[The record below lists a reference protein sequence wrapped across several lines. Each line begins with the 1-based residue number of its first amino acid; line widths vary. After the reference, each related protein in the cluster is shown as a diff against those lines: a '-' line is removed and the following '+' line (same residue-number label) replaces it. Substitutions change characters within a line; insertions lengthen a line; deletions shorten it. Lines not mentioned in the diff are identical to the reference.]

1 MELTID
7 QALQKGVEAHKAGN
21 VQEADSYYTAI
32 LQAQPSHS
40 DANHNMGVL
49 AVGLGKVQEALPFF
63 KTALKTNASVAQY
76 WLSYIDALIK
86 LDKITDAK
94 AVFDQAKNKGAKGN
108 GFDQLEIRLAQF
120 TQIDDNQSN
129 EKILDKAIELRER
142 GKYDEAIDFLTSKKD
157 SFATTPN
164 LPAILS
170 HCYMLNDNLKQ
181 AKVYLDAAKKIN
193 PDIPS
198 VGWNETRLLLKQNKV
213 NEALA
218 LAYKTNKLFPDDIE
232 GMAVLGSCLRA
243 SSRFDES
250 LKYLNK
256 AIELSPDYAEALI
269 NRGLV
274 SLAKK
279 DKARALEDLEK
290 AHHLKPHIKQ
300 IWYLVLN
307 LKMEIKEF
315 ESVIILAEEMIK
327 ISPLDDKI
335 LASVALC
342 HQHLQNYE
350 KAVAFYNKALT
361 INPNY
366 GDSWANL
373 GSALKMQGRSGKAIA
388 AYSKALVINPDNA
401 AVHNNMGVALQ
412 DLNKLDE
419 AIEAFDKAL
428 QLKPDYPEAYN
439 NIGISLR
446 DQGKA
451 EKAIEA
457 FCKALHIKPDYAD
470 AHRNLSS
477 IKKYKTDDK
486 HFLQVCEIY
495 KQENLTEDAKCK
507 LSFTLAKMYD
517 DLGDLHKAYT
527 HLFEGNSLRKKL
539 LNYSINDDSHI
550 FTKLKETQPRLQK
563 NSLEIEEVSTKNT
576 PIFIIGMPRSGTTL
590 IEQIIS
596 SHSNVIGAGELNH
609 VSQFGGELALNSKP
623 INTETLSEFRDKYL
637 LELSK
642 VPNAKL
648 LVTDKMPQNFRFIPL
663 ICAAFP
669 EAKIIHV
676 QRDAAATCWSNY
688 KHYFTTKA
696 LGYSYDINDLVT
708 YYKLYKDLMEFWQSK
723 YSDRVYDLNYENLTI
738 DQEKETRN
746 LIDHL
751 ELNWEEACLS
761 PHQNNRSVR
770 TASHQQVRQ
779 KVYRGSSE
787 AWRKYEPYLNNA
799 FNDLKST

>member
-1 MELTID
+1 MELTLD
-7 QALQKGVEAHKAGN
+7 QALQKGIEAHKAGK
-21 VQEADSYYTAI
+21 VEEADRYYTAI
-32 LQAQPSHS
+32 LKAQPKYP

-49 AVGLGKVQEALPFF
+49 AVGVGKVQEALPFF
-63 KTALKTNASVAQY
+63 KTALETNSSVAQY

-120 TQIDDNQSN
+120 TQTDDNQSN
-129 EKILDKAIELRER
+129 KKILDKAIELRER
-142 GKYDEAIDFLTSKKD
+142 GKYDEAIDFLTNKID
-157 SFATTPN
+157 SFDTTPN

-315 ESVIILAEEMIK
+315 ESAIILAEEMIK

-350 KAVAFYNKALT
+350 KAVAYYNKALT

-388 AYSKALVINPDNA
+388 AYRKALVINPDNA

-439 NIGISLR
+439 NTTELLKGYSPKRKRSHNLFTLDSQIKELSPKLINAHSNQEIINYLFKGLSCISE
-446 DQGKA
+446 DSF
-451 EKAIEA
+451 E
-457 FCKALHIKPDYAD
+457 
-470 AHRNLSS
+470 
-477 IKKYKTDDK
+477 YKTP
-486 HFLQVCEIY
+486 LSQIY
-495 KQENLTEDAKCK
+495 KRNNTDLNCRRHKKIFDTKNIIPEFCFGCFKVQVEVATFIDLIKVTSLFYKFDLEEVSRKTIIELRPNISGNYKGLIYCKGLDQAKTVK
-507 LSFTLAKMYD
+507 
-517 DLGDLHKAYT
+517 DLLD
-527 HLFEGNSLRKKL
+527 
-539 LNYSINDDSHI
+539 ID
-550 FTKLKETQPRLQK
+550 LKETFGGTTVSKIKRGCSEYPLK
-563 NSLEIEEVSTKNT
+563 FPEYGEIAKKPKKMMSFPNEWKIIEHQFDQNELKA
-576 PIFIIGMPRSGTTL
+576 PIETTQASIPKFCLSDFFIIQKWIDYAKGIGDKS
-590 IEQIIS
+590 IEVFNDRPIIYKD
-596 SHSNVIGAGELNH
+596 IY
-609 VSQFGGELALNSKP
+609 ELAKLR
-623 INTETLSEFRDKYL
+623 SE
-637 LELSK
+637 
-642 VPNAKL
+642 
-648 LVTDKMPQNFRFIPL
+648 
-663 ICAAFP
+663 
-669 EAKIIHV
+669 
-676 QRDAAATCWSNY
+676 
-688 KHYFTTKA
+688 
-696 LGYSYDINDLVT
+696 
-708 YYKLYKDLMEFWQSK
+708 
-723 YSDRVYDLNYENLTI
+723 
-738 DQEKETRN
+738 
-746 LIDHL
+746 
-751 ELNWEEACLS
+751 
-761 PHQNNRSVR
+761 
-770 TASHQQVRQ
+770 QQ
-779 KVYRGSSE
+779 
-787 AWRKYEPYLNNA
+787 
-799 FNDLKST
+799 